1 MQSPLTRHPNYP
13 WLIAAFGPLIIF
25 VSNGLTTTA
34 ITVFDAEI
42 LKEFG
47 FSRGDFKLRDAISYW
62 GVALLVP
69 FTGMLVDRVGPKR
82 MIMFGMALL
91 ATGYWWYARVGSL
104 QEMYLIHGLFAIAL
118 ACAGTPPV
126 ILLVS
131 SWFRQHRGLVIGLA
145 VTGTSFGT
153 IVLSPLNTW
162 LIQNFG
168 WRNGFLYESA
178 IPVALLLLVALFVRN
193 TPGEVGRTAVGQE
206 QGTPEPRAEGLSFAE
221 AIRTRTFWA
230 IGVSGMLLYYT
241 TLAFV
246 SHLFLHMRD
255 FGFPPSAAGGA
266 LAVFGM
272 VALVAKFSLGWVA
285 DRIDRH
291 KVFFACL
298 GVALV
303 GVALL
308 ATMAKPLIWVAI
320 VVFGVGWGG
329 LFTLYNMLVV
339 NNLGLRNA
347 GTINGSISFLES
359 LGGGLGI
366 WLTGV
371 LYDRYGS
378 YEVAFRVLVVLVV
391 LGIAA
396 AAGVRDEVGRRKAAV
411 APGTPAGVG

>member
-1 MQSPLTRHPNYP
+1 MNLTKHPNYP

-47 FSRGDFKLRDAISYW
+47 FTRGDFKLRDAISYW

-91 ATGYWWYARVGSL
+91 AVGYWWYARVTSL
-104 QEMYLIHGLFAIAL
+104 HEMYLIHCLFATAL
-118 ACAGTPPV
+118 ACSGTPPV

-131 SWFRQHRGLVIGLA
+131 SWFRRHRGLVIGLA
-145 VTGTSFGT
+145 VMGTSFGT
-153 IVLSPLNTW
+153 ILLSPLNTW
-162 LIQNFG
+162 LIANFG
-168 WRNGFLYESA
+168 WRKGFLYESLV
-178 IPVALLLLVALFVRN
+178 PVALLVLVALFVRN
-193 TPGEVGRTAVGQE
+193 TPGEVGRSAVGQE
-206 QGTPEPRAEGLSFAE
+206 QGAPEPRAEGLTFAE
-221 AIRTRTFWA
+221 AVRTRTFWS
-230 IGVSGMLLYYT
+230 IGLSGMLLYYT

-255 FGFPPSAAGGA
+255 FGFPPPTAGGA
-266 LAVFGM
+266 LATFGL
-272 VALVAKFSLGWVA
+272 VALVAKFAIGWIA

-291 KVFFACL
+291 RVFFACL
-298 GVALV
+298 GVVLI
-303 GVALL
+303 GILLL
-308 ATMAKPLIWVAI
+308 ASMQKSLIWAAI
-320 VVFGVGWGG
+320 VVFGIGWGG

-347 GTINGSISFLES
+347 GTINGVISFLES

-371 LYDRYGS
+371 FYDRYGS
-378 YEVAFRVLVVLVV
+378 YEVAFRVLAVLVV
-391 LGIAA
+391 LGIVVAL
-396 AAGVRDEVGRRKAAV
+396 GVRDEVARR
-411 APGTPAGVG
+411 GTAGVARDPLPGVG